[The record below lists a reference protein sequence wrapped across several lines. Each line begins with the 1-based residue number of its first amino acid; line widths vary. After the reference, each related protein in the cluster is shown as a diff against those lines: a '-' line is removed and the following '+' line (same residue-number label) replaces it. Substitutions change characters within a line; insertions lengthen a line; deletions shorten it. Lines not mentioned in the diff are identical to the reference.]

1 VAPLAA
7 ADATLGLAQEE
18 KVEEPTPSEVS
29 IYSSAAHTQCR
40 ERALVLEAVGIDYRL
55 ERTAGAY
62 GLIVQAG
69 DETRALAELE
79 AHERENQEW
88 QAPAPPLP
96 ARANGWSGVLVYC
109 VLLSAVA
116 MLERRYAFGCDWLT
130 AGRMQAGLVCQGE
143 WWRTVTALTLHADGS
158 HLVGNLAF
166 GILFGVFVGQLLGSG
181 FAWFSILIAG
191 ACGNALNAWIQPATH
206 NAVGAST
213 ALFAALGLL
222 SAYTWRRQ
230 RNTEHRW
237 TRRLAPLAGGVAL
250 LGLTGS
256 GGEGT
261 DVIAHLTGFFSGLML
276 GAIYGSLANRLRLN
290 APMQLAFGSLSIGL
304 LSFAWLC
311 ALRAQF
317 H

>member
-1 VAPLAA
+1 M
-7 ADATLGLAQEE
+7 
-18 KVEEPTPSEVS
+18 EEPPQTEVT
-29 IYSSAAHTQCR
+29 IYSSALQDQCR
-40 ERALVLEAVGIDYRL
+40 EQTLVLDAAGIEYRL
-55 ERTAGAY
+55 ERKAVASA
-62 GLIVQAG
+62 LIVQVR
-69 DETRALAELE
+69 DQTRALAELE

-88 QAPAPPLP
+88 QTPAPPALTK
-96 ARANGWSGVLVYC
+96 ANGWSGVLVYC
-109 VLLSAVA
+109 VLLLAVA
-116 MLERRYAFGCDWLT
+116 MLARRYAFGRDWLA
-130 AGRMQAGLVCQGE
+130 AGRMQAGLVCEGE

-158 HLVGNLAF
+158 HLVANLAF

-191 ACGNALNAWIQPATH
+191 AFGNALNAWVQPPTH

-230 RNTEHRW
+230 QAERRW

-250 LGLTGS
+250 LGLTGA

-261 DVIAHLTGFFSGLML
+261 DVIAHLTGFFSGLLL
-276 GAIYGSLANRLRLN
+276 GATYGSLANRLRLN
-290 APMQLAFGSLSIGL
+290 ARMQLAFGSLTIGL
-304 LSFAWLC
+304 LAFAWIS
-311 ALRAQF
+311 ALRAQL